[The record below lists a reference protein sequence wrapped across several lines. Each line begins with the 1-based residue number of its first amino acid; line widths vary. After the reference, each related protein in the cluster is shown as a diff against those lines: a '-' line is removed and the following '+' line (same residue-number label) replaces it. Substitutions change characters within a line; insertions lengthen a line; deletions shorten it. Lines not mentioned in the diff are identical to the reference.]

1 MRVVRGLT
9 ILIAVGLIGAVPI
22 PAQVTSNDI
31 LVQGGLPGTF
41 GLTFGPDG
49 RLYVPSMAG
58 IFIVDVNG
66 AGIVGMISTD
76 VVHPPEDV
84 KFGPE
89 GSLYGAAMFHGDV
102 WRIAPDGS
110 VTSQMVGPGVNP
122 IAFNGEGRMFVSEP
136 WMTDTLWE
144 LDPDLE
150 DPPRMVAQGLGGV
163 KGTEFGADG
172 MLYAA
177 LMWTG
182 EVVRIDVDADPVTPE
197 KIAAIPGAFTAKF
210 GPDDMLYVVDRMGF
224 TIQRLDPANGN
235 HTTYAQLPWGPDN
248 LAFNDQG
255 RLFVS
260 SYTDGALAEVMPDGT
275 VVPWIP
281 GNLIMAIGVAVL
293 PRTDGGESVFVGSVF
308 TLREYDAATGAQRS
322 VERFRFPPQGYAGS
336 GPIAAA
342 DDKLVLS
349 MHFGIPAVQLWDPAT
364 RTVVAEYTDVVGPQQ
379 AVEVGG
385 DLVIV
390 DLGAGAGQARLLI
403 VRDGSAEV
411 LADASDGLIVPTG
424 LATNGTDLWVA
435 DWATGIIFKVMEQG
449 EPLPAP
455 VPVVQGLQGPEGMA
469 LDVEGRLLVV
479 ESGAARL
486 SRVDPT
492 SGAVTQ
498 LVSGLAVS
506 ADGGGAAMMPPY
518 GLLNGI
524 AVSPSGTIY
533 VAADAANA
541 VYRMKPRT
549 VVLPAANAGGHVSSR
564 WSTDL
569 QLHNRGATLAG
580 LTVEVLREGEA
591 NTSPEAVRLE
601 LAPALSARYPNAL
614 EALFDM
620 DGTAAL
626 RVTSL
631 GGDVMVSA
639 RTWTPCGA
647 GGCSVFTP
655 AASEEDLA
663 GPGRQLRLIQ
673 LENTQAHRTN
683 IGLISAAAVS
693 TSIRIE
699 LYLADGTLVGTDM
712 VELQPFGFE
721 QVNDVFHSLD
731 EVFVPK
737 SLLDNAADAYA
748 VITTPTAGA
757 AVCAYAS
764 VVDNLTNDGIFIS
777 AR

>member
-1 MRVVRGLT
+1 M
-9 ILIAVGLIGAVPI
+9 
-22 PAQVTSNDI
+22 
-31 LVQGGLPGTF
+31 
-41 GLTFGPDG
+41 
-49 RLYVPSMAG
+49 
-58 IFIVDVNG
+58 DVNG

-89 GSLYGAAMFHGDV
+89 GSLYGAGMFHGDV

-110 VTSQMVGPGVNP
+110 VTSQMVGPGVSP
-122 IAFNGEGRMFVSEP
+122 IAFDGEGRMFVSEP

-163 KGTEFGADG
+163 EGTEFGADG

-177 LMWTG
+177 LMWAG
-182 EVVRIDVDADPVTPE
+182 EVVRIDVDADPVTAE
-197 KIAAIPGAFTAKF
+197 TIATIPGACTAKF
-210 GPDDMLYVVDRMGF
+210 GPDGMLYVVDRLGF
-224 TIQRLDPANGN
+224 TIQRLDPAGGS

-260 SYTDGALAEVMPDGT
+260 SYTDGALAEVMPDGA
-275 VVPWIP
+275 VVPSIP
-281 GNLIMAIGVAVL
+281 GSMIMAVGVAVL

-308 TLREYDAATGAQRS
+308 SLREYDAATGAERS
-322 VERFRFPPQGYAGS
+322 VERFRLPPQGYAGS
-336 GPIAAA
+336 GPIAGAS
-342 DDKLVLS
+342 DKLVLS

-364 RTVVAEYTDVVGPQQ
+364 RTVVAEYTDVIGPQQ

-390 DLGAGAGQARLLI
+390 DLGAGAGQARLLR
-403 VRDGSAEV
+403 VHDGSAEL
-411 LADASDGLIVPTG
+411 LADASDGLVVPTG
-424 LATNGTDLWVA
+424 LATDGADLWVA
-435 DWATGIIFKVMEQG
+435 DWATGVIFKAMEQG
-449 EPLPAP
+449 EPLPAL
-455 VPVVQGLQGPEGMA
+455 VPVAQGLQGPEGMA
-469 LDVEGRLLVV
+469 LDGDGRLLVV

-492 SGAVTQ
+492 TGAVTQ

-518 GLLNGI
+518 GHLSSI

-541 VYRMKPRT
+541 VYRMTPRT
-549 VVLPAANAGGHVSSR
+549 VVLPAANARGHVSSR

-569 QLHNRGATLAG
+569 ELHNRGTTLAG
-580 LTVEVLREGEA
+580 LTVEVLREGED
-591 NTSPEAVRLE
+591 NSSPEAVRLD

-614 EALFDM
+614 ETLFDLR
-620 DGTAAL
+620 GTAAL

-631 GGDVMVSA
+631 GGDVMISA
-639 RTWTPCGA
+639 RTSTPCGS
-647 GGCSVFTP
+647 GGCSQFTP
-655 AASEEDLA
+655 AATVEDLA
-663 GPGRQLRLIQ
+663 GPDRELRLIQ
-673 LENTQAHRTN
+673 LENTETHRTN
-683 IGLISAAAVS
+683 IGLISAADVPTAV
-693 TSIRIE
+693 RID
-699 LYLADGTLVGTDM
+699 LYLADGTPVGAEN
-712 VELQPFGFE
+712 VALQPFGFE

-731 EVFVPK
+731 EVYVAK
-737 SLLDNAADAYA
+737 SLLDTVSDAYA
-748 VITTPTAGA
+748 VITSPTAGA

-764 VVDNLTNDGIFIS
+764 VVDNRTNDGIFIP